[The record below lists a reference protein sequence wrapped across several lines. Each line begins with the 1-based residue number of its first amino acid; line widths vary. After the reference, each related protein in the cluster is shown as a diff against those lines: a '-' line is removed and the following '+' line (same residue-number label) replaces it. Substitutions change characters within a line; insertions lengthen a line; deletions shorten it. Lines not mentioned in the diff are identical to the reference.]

1 MHRAALAAAQAVLAA
16 EDLVHHRPRVA
27 ALGDAVAVA
36 AVGAGDAV
44 ASCEVHAEADAGR
57 LLAGVEMDEARDVAG
72 RELLVHPLLELA
84 DRAHLVVGVQ
94 QLAATQLHP

>member
-16 EDLVHHRPRVA
+16 EDLGHHGLEVA

-36 AVGAGDAV
+36 AVGRGDAV
-44 ASCEVHAEADAGR
+44 LVVQVQADADAGG

-72 RELLVHPLLELA
+72 RELLVNGVLELA
-84 DRAHLVVGVQ
+84 DGAHLPVRLE
-94 QLAATQLHP
+94 QLFTA